1 CPQTPSAG
9 VSALALGLPRLG
21 ARALLAPCGRCAAPM
36 PPDPVGRRE
45 RPRARPPTPGGPC
58 AARALR
64 ALRCSDAPRP
74 RSAGVSAL
82 ALGLPRLGARAL
94 LALCGR
100 CSPPPP
106 PCPVGHR
113 VRSRPWPSGPGGPSA
128 PRALP
133 AQRCAD

>member
-1 CPQTPSAG
+1 EPVHVRSVEARPGSVKQYSWGPVRCSRPAGAALLRCPQTPSAS

-82 ALGLPRLGARAL
+82 ALASHDASPL
-94 LALCGR
+94 L
-100 CSPPPP
+100 
-106 PCPVGHR
+106 
-113 VRSRPWPSGPGGPSA
+113 RST
-128 PRALP
+128 
-133 AQRCAD
+133 